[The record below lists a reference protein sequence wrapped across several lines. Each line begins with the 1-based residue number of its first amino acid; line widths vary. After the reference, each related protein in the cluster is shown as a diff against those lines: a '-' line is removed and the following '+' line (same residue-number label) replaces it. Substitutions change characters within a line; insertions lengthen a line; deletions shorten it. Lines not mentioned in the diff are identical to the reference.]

1 MDNAVFDQ
9 ELITWVLTPLF
20 ICLARVMDVTLGT
33 VRIMFVSRGWKSL
46 APFLGFFEVLI
57 WLLAIRQIMQNLD
70 NPLSYIGYATGYA
83 LGNFVGI
90 TLDERLAVGT
100 LSVQIITLRSAEEL
114 VQRLRAAGWGVTCLD
129 GQGASGHVKVIF
141 TIIKRRD
148 LPAVSQLVAS
158 AQPDSFLSVSEIQC
172 ARSGTFPPTKPLRQ
186 DIKRILGIAK

>member
-1 MDNAVFDQ
+1 MDIAVFDR
-9 ELITWVLTPLF
+9 EFTTWVLTPLF

-70 NPLSYIGYATGYA
+70 NPMSYIGYATGYA

-90 TLDERLAVGT
+90 SLDERLAVGT
-100 LSVQIITLRSAEEL
+100 LSVQIITLKSAEEL

-129 GQGASGHVKVIF
+129 GEGVSGRVKVIF

-148 LPAVSQLVAS
+148 LPAVTQLIAS
-158 AQPDSFLSVSEIQC
+158 AQPGSFLSVSEIQN
-172 ARSGTFPPTKPLRQ
+172 AQSGTFPPAEPLQ
-186 DIKRILGIAK
+186 QNIKRILGIAK